1 MPVPASL
8 YRFGPFELHPRTR
21 ELYRAGIRLKV
32 RPQPFQ
38 VLTMLVERQGD
49 VVTREELRQQLW
61 STETFVD
68 FEHGLNT
75 AIKELRSILCDSA
88 SEPRYIETLPKL
100 GYRIIAPVVAD
111 GQGPLAEA
119 VFPQPIPASG
129 VPPNSPV
136 PAEQGP
142 QALASKGWRLA
153 LFTSLALAVGLLGYV
168 QWLRSHARVQPALG
182 RVMLAVLPFENLT
195 GDPGQEYF
203 SDGLTEEMIAQLG
216 RLNPEHLG
224 VIARTSVM
232 HYKHTQEGLSQIGHE
247 LGVQYVLEGSVR
259 RDSGK
264 VRIAAQL
271 IRAQDQTH
279 IWARQYDREL
289 SSLLIL
295 QSEIARE
302 AADEIQLILDG
313 GKPAESVRSALPAP
327 RSYEAY
333 DLYLRGR
340 YFWNKRTADGFQRAV
355 ESFERAIAVDP
366 GYARAHAGLADTYA
380 LMASYYVAPQSELIP
395 KARAAALKAL
405 DLDENLAEAH
415 ASLAL
420 IAQNY
425 DWDWQ
430 TAEKEYRRAIALD
443 PNYAT
448 GHQWYAEHLA
458 FRGRFE
464 ESFQEV
470 ERARQLDPLS
480 LIIQTDNAM
489 GLYFDRQYDRAVAQ
503 FRSVLDMDPN
513 FSHAQV
519 LYLAYVQEGK
529 FAEALDDVG
538 TWDYEKDTDLVWV
551 RAAQAY
557 IYGRAGQP
565 AKARRLLEELIRSSR
580 RHPLDP
586 MIFVAPYV
594 GLGDNDQAFAWLEK
608 SMIVHSPGLIALKVD
623 PIYDP
628 LRSDARFQ
636 EILRRMGLAE

>member
-1 MPVPASL
+1 M
-8 YRFGPFELHPRTR
+8 
-21 ELYRAGIRLKV
+21 